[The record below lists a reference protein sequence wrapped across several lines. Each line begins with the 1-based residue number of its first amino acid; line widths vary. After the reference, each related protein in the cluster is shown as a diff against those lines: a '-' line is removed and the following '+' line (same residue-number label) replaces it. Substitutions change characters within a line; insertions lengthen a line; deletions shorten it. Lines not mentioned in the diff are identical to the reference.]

1 MSISLIPESAP
12 FNAEQRA
19 WLNGFFAGL
28 FNMAD
33 GRGCDGMAIASQVA
47 TMVPPAASVMEEE
60 FPWHDA
66 SIAIEDR
73 MALAVDKPQKR
84 QLMAAM
90 AQLDCGACGYICQTY
105 AEAIARGEE
114 KDLTRCSPG
123 GGETAKMLRL
133 LVQSPPAAPTATT
146 TTSFAT
152 SQPELKPQA
161 GTTCYSRRRP
171 YQAKLKE
178 SRCLT
183 HPEAPKDT
191 RHVVIDLQGSDL
203 TYRPGDALGIW
214 PENPPEL
221 VDGVLDLLTASGDE
235 PVFTADGT
243 QKAFRQALLT
253 DYALTRPRSQL
264 LALLASCAT
273 NSDEAQYL
281 AKLLNAGADEFLAAM
296 DVPDVLIR
304 FRSARPALADF
315 VGTLAQLQ
323 PRLYSISSAL
333 QKHPGEVH
341 LTVGVVRYESQ
352 GKWFHGVAS
361 NFLGVRSL
369 PGDPV
374 RVFVQP
380 AHRFRLPE
388 DPSTSMIMIGPGT
401 GVAPFR
407 AFLEYRE
414 AIGAQGKNW
423 LFFGNQYRN
432 FDYLYADEIEAW
444 QRSGLLTR
452 LDLAFSR
459 DTFQKIYVQD
469 RMLKQGAEIWQ
480 WLKQGAFLY
489 VCGDAK
495 NMAPDVERALHE
507 IAIAHGGKSATDAKA
522 WLQGLAKEQRY
533 LKDVY

>member
-28 FNMAD
+28 LNMAD
-33 GRGCDGMAIASQVA
+33 ATGNTIATTQIA
-47 TMVPPAASVMEEE
+47 TGAPPAAPGVEEE
-60 FPWHDA
+60 FPWHDPA
-66 SIAIEDR
+66 LGMEER
-73 MALAVDKPQKR
+73 LALAADKSHER

-90 AQLDCGACGYICQTY
+90 AQLDCGACGYVCQSY
-105 AEAIARGEE
+105 AEAIAHGEE

-123 GGETAKMLRL
+123 GSETAKMLRKL
-133 LVQSPPAAPTATT
+133 AQLQPTASTT
-146 TTSFAT
+146 TTTTIA
-152 SQPELKPQA
+152 KPNPNPNEKLLA
-161 GTTCYSRRRP
+161 DTTCYSRSRP
-171 YQAKLKE
+171 YQAKLKD
-178 SRCLT
+178 SRRLT

-191 RHVVIDLQGSDL
+191 RHVVIDLQGSNF

-221 VDGVLDLLTASGDE
+221 VNGILDHFAASATE
-235 PVFTADGT
+235 LVPTPDGT
-243 QKAFRQALLT
+243 HKDFRQALLT
-253 DYALTRPRSQL
+253 DYVLTRPRSQL
-264 LALLASCAT
+264 LEVLAACAT

-281 AKLLNAGADEFLAAM
+281 TKLLDAGADEFLAAM
-296 DVPDVLIR
+296 DVLDVLIR

-315 VGTLAQLQ
+315 VGALAKLQ

-333 QKHPGEVH
+333 EKHPGEVH

-352 GKWFHGVAS
+352 GKWFYGVAS
-361 NFLGVRSL
+361 NFLGVRCLS
-369 PGDPV
+369 GDPV

-380 AHRFRLPE
+380 AHRFQLPE
-388 DPSTSMIMIGPGT
+388 NPSTPIIMIGPGT
-401 GVAPFR
+401 GIAPFR
-407 AFLEYRE
+407 AFLEFRE
-414 AIGAQGKNW
+414 ATGARGKNW

-459 DTFQKIYVQD
+459 DTSQKIYVQD
-469 RMLKQGAEIWQ
+469 RMLEHGGEIWQ
-480 WLKQGAFLY
+480 WLMQGAYLY

-495 NMAPDVERALHE
+495 NMAPDVERALHQ
-507 IAIAHGGKSATDAKA
+507 IAMTHGGKSTTDAKA
-522 WLQGLAKEQRY
+522 WLQSLAKVRRY